1 MVVRECGICNT
12 YSFKLADTCFMASHV
27 DSLCKHSKCAW
38 GKCSFLITGYR
49 DYLYMYSI
57 KIADWIFQ
65 VCIFAN
71 VCLLHLSISERDM
84 LKSLTSRSVGLWRGW
99 GMTDLTV
106 LQGVLS
112 LILMTTL
119 AQWPLLLIVPVVSV
133 FRIFPSQQ

>member
-12 YSFKLADTCFMASHV
+12 YSFKLADTCFTASHV

-71 VCLLHLSISERDM
+71 VCLLHLSISERHVEISHQPLCWPVEWMEHDWPHCF
-84 LKSLTSRSVGLWRGW
+84 SGSP
-99 GMTDLTV
+99 V
-106 LQGVLS
+106 LDINDHSCSMAPPAHCTCGFCV
-112 LILMTTL
+112 
-119 AQWPLLLIVPVVSV
+119 
-133 FRIFPSQQ
+133 